1 MIYVFLILR
10 LKLLSTAEGPSLQ
23 WPNDQLRLN
32 VKIVPTVQHC
42 KPCNYED
49 HTTFLSGITQQLNQP
64 IPVCGSVYLAYNRVV
79 MVWWFRCKF
88 IMILT
93 PIWTAFA
100 YISIQQLTF
109 LAGLKNLTTLNAGT
123 AYQINKSSG
132 ITFSC
137 LLLTIYSENL
147 TKLLLKLHHLQL
159 WTCKQVVHFSTNKYE
174 MHTA

>member
-1 MIYVFLILR
+1 MILVLNQSP
-10 LKLLSTAEGPSLQ
+10 LSTIFA
-23 WPNDQLRLN
+23 
-32 VKIVPTVQHC
+32 IVRFPGSPKLV
-42 KPCNYED
+42 
-49 HTTFLSGITQQLNQP
+49 LSGDPL
-64 IPVCGSVYLAYNRVV
+64 YLAYNRVV
-79 MVWWFRCKF
+79 MVWWWFKCKF

-93 PIWTAFA
+93 PIWIAFA

-137 LLLTIYSENL
+137 LLLTICSENWE
-147 TKLLLKLHHLQL
+147 KLLLKLHQLQL
-159 WTCKQVVHFSTNKYE
+159 WTCEQVVHFSTNKYE